1 MRSRANRA
9 PIRRSRAGACATS
22 TGFMRA
28 VVYCRRTAKRGG
40 DTMRKFMA
48 GLILGVMLGGAAAAF
63 AAEITFES
71 GYLANW
77 SVIQNGEEVCRDP
90 FVSTSARQIECD

>member
-1 MRSRANRA
+1 VQAKADIERDVKEERARA
-9 PIRRSRAGACATS
+9 PAFPEG
-22 TGFMRA
+22 
-28 VVYCRRTAKRGG
+28 GG
-40 DTMRKFMA
+40 DMRKFMA
-48 GLILGVMLGGAAAAF
+48 GLILGLMLGGAAAAF
-63 AAEITFES
+63 AAEITLQS